1 MASLPHSTPRRE
13 HERDRTDA
21 ATALLLVVGAAS
33 LLTGAWLFLAPGS
46 FYDAIATYPPRNDHF
61 LRDTGSFNVA
71 LGAAAIYGAR
81 RASWRAPMLG
91 ILVLQYGLHTI
102 SHLINIDDTDP
113 KSLGVVNFVLLLA
126 VTIVLAVSF
135 VRERER

>member
-1 MASLPHSTPRRE
+1 MASLPHSATRRE
-13 HERDRTDA
+13 RERDRTDA

-33 LLTGAWLFLAPGS
+33 LITGAWLFLAPGS
-46 FYDAIATYPPRNDHF
+46 FYDVIATYPPRNDHF
-61 LRDTGSFNVA
+61 LRDVGSFNVA

-91 ILVLQYGLHTI
+91 ILALQYGLHTI

-113 KSLGVVNFVLLLA
+113 KSLGVVNFVLLLV
-126 VTIVLAVSF
+126 VTVVLAAFF